1 MRHLTKIIGLTLGL
15 LLIVGSNSLYVI
27 SEVERGMTFRFGEMI
42 QSDIKP
48 GWHVKLPFIENV
60 RRFDARILTVDAQP
74 ASFFTIENKR
84 LIVDS
89 YAKWRIADVDKYYE
103 ATLGVERTADNRLA
117 KRVNDG
123 LRNQFGNRTL
133 REVVSGER
141 DMLMKNIT
149 DSLNSTVLDELGIEI
164 VDVRV
169 KRIDLPPEVSNQVYR
184 RMTAER
190 NSEAQEL
197 RSTGKEK
204 AEKIRA
210 SADRERTIELA
221 NAYRDAE
228 ELRGQGDAEAA
239 RIYAEAYQQD
249 PEFYAFM
256 RSLNAYKSAFSNK
269 GDILL
274 VEPDSEFF
282 KYLNQQK
289 TKS

>member
-1 MRHLTKIIGLTLGL
+1 MSNMLKVVVFFLFVLIIASNTLF
-15 LLIVGSNSLYVI
+15 VI
-27 SEVERGMTFRFGEMI
+27 SEVERGVTLRFGEMVEA
-42 QSDIKP
+42 DIEP
-48 GWHVKLPFIENV
+48 GLHYKVPFIDDLK
-60 RRFDARILTVDAQP
+60 RFEARILTVDAQP
-74 ASFFTIENKR
+74 ASFFTIEKKR

-89 YAKWRIADVDKYYE
+89 YVKWRIADVATYYRS
-103 ATLGVERTADNRLA
+103 TKGNERVAANRLSS
-117 KRVNDG
+117 RVDEG
-123 LRNQFGNRTL
+123 LRDEFGARTL
-133 REVVSGER
+133 HEVVSGER

-149 DSLNSTVLDELGIEI
+149 DELNEAVLGSLGIEV

-169 KRIDLPPEVSNQVYR
+169 KRIDLPTEVSEPVFR

-190 NSEAQEL
+190 NKKAQEL

-210 SADRERTIELA
+210 SADRERIIELA
-221 NAYRDAE
+221 NAYRDSE

-269 GDILL
+269 GDIML

-282 KYLNQQK
+282 KYLNQSRDK
-289 TKS
+289 

>member
-274 VEPDSEFF
+274 VVPDSEFF
-282 KYLNQQK
+282 IYLIQQI
-289 TKS
+289 SM